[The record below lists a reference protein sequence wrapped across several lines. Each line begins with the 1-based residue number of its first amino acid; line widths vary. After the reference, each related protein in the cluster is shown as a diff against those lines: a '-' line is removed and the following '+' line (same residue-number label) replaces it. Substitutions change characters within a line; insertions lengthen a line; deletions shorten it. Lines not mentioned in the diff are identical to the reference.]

1 MQKVTLLVND
11 LKSLPDSNDPKK
23 KEYVA
28 NVSVLELAKAN
39 IPTDAN
45 PRKQDQKSRV
55 FKEIKESILSFDNI
69 FRYKN
74 NGVFINCSSV
84 VFDND
89 KAKPI
94 ELSFNLEKEE
104 LKHGILNGGHTVLA
118 CKEAYA
124 EILSSIENGEA
135 SEDELTKLQEQSV
148 QVRMVTG
155 LTDLEEIVE
164 IADAANTSVGV
175 TTESF
180 IEMSGGFEGIKSK
193 LRNSLW
199 NEKIQFKMNDKMET
213 DEGLIDYP
221 IDVKELLALIWAV
234 NSDMF
239 PTDGYDKAL
248 VKPYSSKG
256 SLVNRYENEDTRNEF
271 EISSPKLKA
280 LLTLRD
286 FILVSAESVYKAGK
300 GRSDF
305 HLSRISSK
313 FSKNDVVDIFDYEIP
328 KVTLN
333 RGAMLPILSSF
344 RVFEE
349 LDSFQFDIMKD
360 AWLSDGYKLMQ
371 RCEMRLKDLDSITEL
386 GKNIDTWKDCANLWD
401 GYIRKNMS
409 KFK

>member
-28 NVSVLELAKAN
+28 NVSVLELAKAD

-55 FKEIKESILSFDNI
+55 FKEIKESVLSFDNI

-89 KAKPI
+89 KTKPI

-135 SEDELTKLQEQSV
+135 SEDELSKLQEQSV

-180 IEMSGGFEGIKSK
+180 IEMSGGFDGIKSK

-199 NEKIQFKMNDKMET
+199 NGKIQFKMNDKMET
-213 DEGLIDYP
+213 DDGLIDYP

-286 FILVSAESVYKAGK
+286 LILVSADSVYKAGK
-300 GRSDF
+300 GRNDF

-349 LDSFQFDIMKD
+349 LDSFRFDIMKD

-409 KFK
+409 KFN